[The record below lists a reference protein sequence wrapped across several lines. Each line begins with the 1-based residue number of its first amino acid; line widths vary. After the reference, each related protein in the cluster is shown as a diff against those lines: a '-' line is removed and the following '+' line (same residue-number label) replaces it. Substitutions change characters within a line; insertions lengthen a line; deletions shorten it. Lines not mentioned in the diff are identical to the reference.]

1 MPEEAFMKRNCP
13 WILIAIAITILSAGY
28 QPAKCAWAAA
38 EVTLQ
43 VLNPRGEI
51 ALPPVSAP
59 NARIADLAGKKL
71 GLYWNEKPGGDHFWN
86 GIEKLLKQRLP
97 NTTVLRYQ
105 GAFDLGDALAAKM
118 VKETDAFF
126 YGVGD

>member
-1 MPEEAFMKRNCP
+1 MKRNL
-13 WILIAIAITILSAGY
+13 ILISITMAVFILSIRY
-28 QPAKCAWAAA
+28 MPAA

-51 ALPPVSAP
+51 TLPPVSAP
-59 NARIADLAGKKL
+59 NARIADLSGKKI
-71 GLYWNEKPGGDHFWN
+71 GLYWNEKAGGNHFWN
-86 GIEKLLKQRLP
+86 GIEQLLKQRLP

-118 VKETDAFF
+118 AKETDAFF